1 MVESGPNCPIFPVME
16 NITLHHNLKHVPNS
30 SLWCSN
36 EVHLCVRPES
46 PDKPTGACVSV
57 CVCPQL
63 YVSFRFYNICEYTGK
78 MACIPWK
85 AVRAEGRKQEC
96 KIWLPLHSV
105 GQGFWCIIEQRRK
118 EFLRVAWNGSF
129 FSWKSESGG
138 VVGSGE
144 GESKR
149 GKINLNATILPK
161 SQNTVVLLFVWKK
174 WVYRTA
180 LFFNS
185 LTSTE
190 KGHPFCLY

>member
-1 MVESGPNCPIFPVME
+1 MVLF
-16 NITLHHNLKHVPNS
+16 S
-30 SLWCSN
+30 SEKASWG
-36 EVHLCVRPES
+36 
-46 PDKPTGACVSV
+46 GA
-57 CVCPQL
+57 
-63 YVSFRFYNICEYTGK
+63 
-78 MACIPWK
+78 
-85 AVRAEGRKQEC
+85 
-96 KIWLPLHSV
+96 
-105 GQGFWCIIEQRRK
+105 
-118 EFLRVAWNGSF
+118 
-129 FSWKSESGG
+129 
-138 VVGSGE
+138 VGSGE